1 MQVLRFVVDAFKAEK
16 YNQNKT
22 LFLFGSY
29 TIGKE
34 RLFLEAARILQQK
47 VCSICQEAPFL
58 VPPHIL
64 MAHLMHFGC
73 AQRVNTVAYEGI
85 ACKTLSD
92 VSRRVHALQAAMSLI
107 RVRKGTS

>member
-1 MQVLRFVVDAFKAEK
+1 MDAFKAEK

-47 VCSICQEAPFL
+47 VYCPSQEAPFL
-58 VPPHIL
+58 VPPHLL
-64 MAHLMHFGC
+64 MVHFGC
-73 AQRVNTVAYEGI
+73 AQRVNAVACEMSPEGI
-85 ACKTLSD
+85 ID
-92 VSRRVHALQAAMSLI
+92 VSQRWPGPKGLQ
-107 RVRKGTS
+107 

>member
-1 MQVLRFVVDAFKAEK
+1 MDAFKAEK

-47 VCSICQEAPFL
+47 VCCTGQDAPFL
-58 VPPHIL
+58 VPLHLL
-64 MAHLMHFGC
+64 MVHFGC
-73 AQRVNTVAYEGI
+73 AHKE
-85 ACKTLSD
+85 
-92 VSRRVHALQAAMSLI
+92 
-107 RVRKGTS
+107 

>member
-1 MQVLRFVVDAFKAEK
+1 MDAFKAEK

-47 VCSICQEAPFL
+47 VYCHQPGSS
-58 VPPHIL
+58 
-64 MAHLMHFGC
+64 
-73 AQRVNTVAYEGI
+73 
-85 ACKTLSD
+85 LSLC
-92 VSRRVHALQAAMSLI
+92 RR
-107 RVRKGTS
+107 TY